1 MLRKIVEGASR
12 KGRPF
17 VLAGVVGAAA
27 VAGIA
32 IGQVTGARPAAEAT
46 PRVAAIPTS
55 TPDTRTAPPARTL
68 TPTVAPTATPT
79 AAPVVIVQTSPAP
92 ITPEPTRFVATPRP
106 TPTPEPRGRAVVY
119 FASRQGVPVAVE
131 EPKATGGQSVSDH
144 VYFRFAAL
152 RTTKA
157 SPPPAYVNLFPGM
170 KAVFAETT
178 VFSPTV
184 VVVGFI
190 VGEMYG
196 DWGVPAGDVKLLLQ
210 QIVYTATEEP
220 GIDRVLITQN
230 GGKPAVINGVTYDK
244 PLARED
250 VR

>member
-1 MLRKIVEGASR
+1 LRSFAEGASR

-17 VLAGVVGAAA
+17 VLAGVVAAAA

-46 PRVAAIPTS
+46 LRVAAIPTS
-55 TPDTRTAPPARTL
+55 TPDLRTAPPARTL
-68 TPTVAPTATPT
+68 TPTVAPTATP
-79 AAPVVIVQTSPAP
+79 APVAIVQTSPAP
-92 ITPEPTRFVATPRP
+92 ATPEPTRFVATPRP
-106 TPTPEPRGRAVVY
+106 TPTPEPRGRAVVW

-131 EPKATGGQSVSDH
+131 EPKASGGQNVSDH
-144 VYFRFAAL
+144 VFFRFAAL

-157 SPPPAYVNLFPGM
+157 SAPPAYVNLFPTM
-170 KAVFAETT
+170 KAVFMETT
-178 VFSPTV
+178 VVSPSV
-184 VVVGFI
+184 VVVGFV
-190 VGEMYG
+190 VGEQFG
-196 DWGVPAGDVKLLLQ
+196 DWGVPSDDVKLLLQ